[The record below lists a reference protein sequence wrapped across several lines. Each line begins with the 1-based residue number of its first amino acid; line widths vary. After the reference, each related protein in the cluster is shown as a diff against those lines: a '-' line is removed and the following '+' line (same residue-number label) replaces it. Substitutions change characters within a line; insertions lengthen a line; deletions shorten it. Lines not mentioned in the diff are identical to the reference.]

1 MYNIIEL
8 VIGERKVLMRKFFK
22 GKKIYKIIII
32 LAILVYFVYI
42 LFSQQKTLNSYK
54 TEQEY
59 ISEQIQEQ
67 EEYKEKLANMQDN
80 IDWDEFI
87 EQIARDKLNMY
98 LPNERVYVDANK

>member
-1 MYNIIEL
+1 MYNNKEL
-8 VIGERKVLMRKFFK
+8 VIGERKVLMRKLFK

-54 TEQEY
+54 SEQEY

-67 EEYKEKLANMQDN
+67 EDYKSKLADMQEN
-80 IDWDEFI
+80 IDSDKFI

>member
-8 VIGERKVLMRKFFK
+8 VIGERKVLMRKLFK

-54 TEQEY
+54 TEQVY

-80 IDWDEFI
+80 IDSDEFI

-98 LPNERVYVDANK
+98 LPNEGVDVDGDK

>member
-8 VIGERKVLMRKFFK
+8 VIGERKVLMRKLFK

-80 IDWDEFI
+80 IDSDEFI